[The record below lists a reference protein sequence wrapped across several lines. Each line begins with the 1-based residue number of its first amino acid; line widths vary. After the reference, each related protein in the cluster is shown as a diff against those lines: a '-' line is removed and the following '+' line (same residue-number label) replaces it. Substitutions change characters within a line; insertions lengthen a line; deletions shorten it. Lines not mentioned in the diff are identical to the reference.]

1 MTAGK
6 ACALVVGASGGLGS
20 ALVDALHS
28 RRSPAEVV
36 SLSRREHELDIT
48 DEVIVAA
55 AAASLRSSGYR
66 FDTVIDAT
74 GILDVDGARPEK
86 AFKEINADT
95 MARSFAVNAVG
106 PALLFKHLV
115 PLLALDCRS
124 TFSSLSARIG
134 SIGDNRLGGWVSY
147 RASKAALNQIV
158 RCAAIEAGRMNPNAI
173 LVALHP
179 GTVETALTR
188 RYARGRYTATP
199 NTAANQLLDVIDGLT
214 PQDSGGFFDFEG
226 KPIEW

>member
-1 MTAGK
+1 M
-6 ACALVVGASGGLGS
+6 
-20 ALVDALHS
+20 
-28 RRSPAEVV
+28 
-36 SLSRREHELDIT
+36 
-48 DEVIVAA
+48 
-55 AAASLRSSGYR
+55 
-66 FDTVIDAT
+66 
-74 GILDVDGARPEK
+74 
-86 AFKEINADT
+86 
-95 MARSFAVNAVG
+95 
-106 PALLFKHLV
+106 
-115 PLLALDCRS
+115 PLLATDCRS

-188 RYARGRYTATP
+188 RYARGRFTATP

-214 PQDSGGFFDFEG
+214 PEDSGGFFDFEG